1 MFISFQNV
9 FVFKLY
15 LTFLKKTYDNKSNQ
29 FKLNELQISA
39 ISNDEKLLNK
49 IQSFYTNAVRSVV
62 LLYLLN
68 IHFGDRI

>member
-15 LTFLKKTYDNKSNQ
+15 LTFLKKTYNNKSNQ

-49 IQSFYTNAVRSVV
+49 IQSFYTNAVEISCFTVPFEYSFR
-62 LLYLLN
+62 
-68 IHFGDRI
+68 R